1 MYMTSRFPASQPPGT
16 SASYSR
22 SLSAAV
28 FRSLS
33 SALVL
38 FSFSLFS
45 SLTQLRRGVAYSLSL
60 LWPLTLWRGVLT
72 ANCHDLNAYHLCRY
86 NRILASPNNWSAEQY
101 HMQVN
106 KETPHRRFF
115 CCPPSLPPPP
125 SYISSPVTHSYEWPP
140 RWSFCCYPQQKRLLY
155 SDWGM
160 VKWDRQHSALIV

>member
-1 MYMTSRFPASQPPGT
+1 MTSRFPASQPPGT

-60 LWPLTLWRGVLT
+60 
-72 ANCHDLNAYHLCRY
+72 
-86 NRILASPNNWSAEQY
+86 SP
-101 HMQVN
+101 M
-106 KETPHRRFF
+106 TPDIMTG
-115 CCPPSLPPPP
+115 S
-125 SYISSPVTHSYEWPP
+125 THSEL
-140 RWSFCCYPQQKRLLY
+140 S
-155 SDWGM
+155 
-160 VKWDRQHSALIV
+160 